1 MMIKK
6 HQLAQK
12 IIFGLIPL
20 FYNLTPLYANT
31 PTWQTWVTELRQEAL
46 TRGIRPEVFDRA
58 FKNVKEPS
66 PEVIKL
72 DKHQPEKRLT
82 YYDYRNSR
90 ADAYRIRMGQEE
102 YKKYYDLINRI
113 GREYGVDPCVMLSLW
128 GLETSYGHYLGKF
141 YVIQSLAS
149 LAYHP
154 RRADFFRQQ
163 LLVAL
168 EILNQGHIDQNHF
181 VGEWAGASGQP
192 QFMPMTWKD
201 YAVDY
206 DRDGK
211 KNIWT
216 SYPDAFAS
224 MANFLNHIGWQTN
237 QPSLIEVHVDGNLSS
252 YINNKNQND
261 SKKTLLEWK
270 QLGVST
276 NHWPADL
283 NQSARLIQPDGGP
296 VFLALNNY
304 DVLMR
309 WNHSI
314 YYAGTVDY
322 LAKNICQN

>member
-1 MMIKK
+1 MVMNRKRNPVIR
-6 HQLAQK
+6 LLVS
-12 IIFGLIPL
+12 GLVSL
-20 FYNLTPLYANT
+20 GLTTITPIYSNT
-31 PTWQTWVTELRQEAL
+31 TTWQTWLTQLRQEAL
-46 TRGIRPEVFDRA
+46 ARGIRPEVFDRA

-66 PEVIKL
+66 PEVLRL
-72 DKHQPEKRLT
+72 DKQQPEKRLM

-90 ADAYRIRMGQEE
+90 ADAYRIRMGQVE
-102 YKKYYDLINRI
+102 YKKYHELINKI
-113 GREYGVDPCVMLSLW
+113 GIEYGVDPCVMLSLW

-168 EILNQGHIDQNHF
+168 EILNQGHIDQEHF
-181 VGEWAGASGQP
+181 VGEWAGASGQT

-206 DRDGK
+206 DGDGK

-237 QPSLIEVHVDGNLSS
+237 QPSLIEVQVSDKFLS
-252 YINNKNQND
+252 IK
-261 SKKTLLEWK
+261 SKKSLIEWK
-270 QLGVST
+270 QLGVKSD
-276 NHWPADL
+276 HWPGDL
-283 NQSARLIQPDGGP
+283 SQSARLIQPDGGP

-322 LAKNICQN
+322 LAKNICKK